1 MSVQRLQ
8 LWLQSGLEMVGKVR
22 HLINRSGR
30 YHARLVVPKDLRGII
45 GKTELRSPL
54 GADYRQAIKLL
65 PGAVTQLQHQIALA
79 EREAGQGRA
88 QATPARY
95 PLAPDQLALSHYQQR
110 LAFDELLRNDP
121 RYAQVSIDDMLVKR
135 LREAIAGRASNEEL
149 QDLIGQEIERFRAVG
164 NLDAEQNSDEW
175 RVIARAMCI
184 AEYEALERAA
194 ERDEG
199 NYTGNPAAPMIVNA
213 QPPTDAAAPVSI
225 KRLWTDYVNARR
237 QAGFMKDG
245 GRQLGLTVDKLRKFV
260 KHDDAARLTKRD
272 ILEWRDDLL
281 MTLSAKT
288 VSDKYLST
296 IRSLLNWAVENER
309 LTQNVAATVKQP
321 KPRQTRNREKG
332 FTDDEASKLLQASRA
347 YQPHEDD
354 MGRVREKPELVA
366 AKQWV
371 PILAA
376 FSGARV
382 TELTQ
387 LRKEDLRKE
396 SGQWIMRITPDAG
409 SVKTGEY
416 RDVPLHRQIIEQGFE
431 RFLNG
436 AGDGPL
442 FHGGIDPAKY
452 ATKAVRISSQLAE
465 WLRRSGLVP
474 DGVQPNHAWRHRLK
488 TQCRELGVSDRVADA
503 IQGHAGRTAADHYGD
518 VTIKTKTDAIGRLP
532 EYWLR

>member
-1 MSVQRLQ
+1 
-8 LWLQSGLEMVGKVR
+8 MVGKVKN
-22 HLINRSGR
+22 LVNRSGR

-45 GKTELRSPL
+45 GKTELRTPL
-54 GADYRQAIKLL
+54 GADYRQAVKLL

-79 EREAGQGRA
+79 ERKAGQG
-88 QATPARY
+88 QAMSGPARY

-110 LAFDELLRNDP
+110 IAFDEQLRNDP
-121 RYAQVSIDDMLVKR
+121 RYAQTGIDDQLVQR

-149 QDLIGQEIERFRAVG
+149 HDLVGHDIERFRAVG
-164 NLDAEQNSDEW
+164 NLDAKQGSDEW
-175 RVIARAMCI
+175 RVIARSLCI
-184 AEYEALERAA
+184 AEYEALERAS

-199 NYTGNPAAPMIVNA
+199 TYTGTPSAPLIVNTQSA
-213 QPPTDAAAPVSI
+213 TDAPEPVSL
-225 KRLWTDYVNARR
+225 KRLWADYVLSRR
-237 QAGFMKDG
+237 QVGYMRDG
-245 GRQLGLTVDKLRKFV
+245 GRQQSLTVERLRKFV

-272 ILEWRDDLL
+272 IMEWREELL
-281 MTLSAKT
+281 KTLSAKT
-288 VSDKYLST
+288 VSDKYLSS
-296 IRSLLNWAVENER
+296 IRSLLNWAVENDR

-321 KPRQTRNREKG
+321 KQRRILSREKS
-332 FTDDEASKLLQASRA
+332 FTDDEALKLLRASRA
-347 YQPHEDD
+347 YRPHEDER
-354 MGRVREKPELVA
+354 GRVREKPELVA

-396 SGQWIMRITPDAG
+396 GGQWIMRITPDAG

-416 RDVPLHRQIIEQGFE
+416 RDVPLHHQIIEQGFE
-431 RFLNG
+431 RFLEWSK
-436 AGDGPL
+436 DGPL

-465 WLRRSGLVP
+465 WLRSSGLVP

-488 TQCRELGVSDRVADA
+488 TQCRELTISDRVADA
-503 IQGHAGRTAADHYGD
+503 IQGHAGRTAADNYGD
-518 VTIKTKTDAIGRLP
+518 VTIKTKADAIARLP
-532 EYWLR
+532 EYPLN